1 MARSQLTRSIEFP
14 AGHRYYRSEWSE
26 QENAVRFGKCANE
39 PAHGHD
45 YRIEV
50 TVEAEIDE
58 RTGMAIDLSALDALL
73 AQEILRPMDHAFLN
87 DLPEFAGE
95 RATPTTENLARVIC
109 DRLAPG
115 LPAACSLRRVRVREG
130 RDLWSDYRG

>member
-1 MARSQLTRSIEFP
+1 
-14 AGHRYYRSEWSE
+14 
-26 QENAVRFGKCANE
+26 
-39 PAHGHD
+39 
-45 YRIEV
+45 
-50 TVEAEIDE
+50 VEAEVDE
-58 RTGMAIDLSALDALL
+58 QTGMAIDLSALDELL

-95 RATPTTENLARVIC
+95 RAIPTTENLARAIW
-109 DRLAPG
+109 DRLVPG